1 MIRIITTEEE
11 RASLCPARKFEQI
24 SGELGKEEVSLHV
37 LKEEEIEDVLKSF
50 GKEDTI
56 LAETKNYRILTAVRE
71 SGIRSTAEN
80 IQAVKFDEDKLL
92 LKRVLAPRMVLTPR
106 EVNLATENTLHVS
119 YFVKPLMLEDSIG
132 IDERSLCRNVE
143 EANRKVEAIK
153 REYGLPSIV
162 EEYIDGEDVTCAVV
176 KNNYGSLL
184 MMPVVIQPNAASP
197 YLSYDAK
204 NGNRETYSP
213 VNDTILRMRICQA
226 AAETFDAIGAEH
238 YARID
243 MRVKDGYPYVLEV
256 NLYPG
261 LGNTGYMYQA
271 LRLNGYDYRD
281 FLKEIL
287 STATPQIPQR

>member
-37 LKEEEIEDVLKSF
+37 LKEEEIEDALKSF
-50 GKEDTI
+50 GKEDTV

-71 SGIRSTAEN
+71 SGMRSTAEN

-106 EVNLATENTLHVS
+106 EVNLATESTLHVS

-132 IDERSLCRNVE
+132 IDECSLCRNLE
-143 EANRKVEAIK
+143 EAKRKVEAI
-153 REYGLPSIV
+153 RQDYGLPSIV

-176 KNNYGSLL
+176 KNRDGLFML
-184 MMPVVIQPNAASP
+184 PVVIQPNAASP

-213 VNDTILRMRICQA
+213 VNDTMLRMRICQA

-243 MRVKDGYPYVLEV
+243 MRVKDGRPYVLEV

-261 LGNTGYMYQA
+261 LGKTGYMYQA
-271 LRLNGYDYRD
+271 LRLKGYGYRD

-287 STATPQIPQR
+287 STATPQILQR

>member
-37 LKEEEIEDVLKSF
+37 LKEEEIEDALKSF
-50 GKEDTI
+50 GKEDTV

-71 SGIRSTAEN
+71 SGMRSTAEN

-106 EVNLATENTLHVS
+106 EVNLATESTLHVS

-132 IDERSLCRNVE
+132 IDECSLCRNLE
-143 EANRKVEAIK
+143 EAKRKVEAI
-153 REYGLPSIV
+153 RQDYGLPSIV

-176 KNNYGSLL
+176 KNRDGLFML
-184 MMPVVIQPNAASP
+184 PVVIQPNAASP

-213 VNDTILRMRICQA
+213 VNDTMLRMRICQA

-243 MRVKDGYPYVLEV
+243 MRVKDGRPYVLEV

-261 LGNTGYMYQA
+261 LGKTGYMYQA
-271 LRLNGYDYRD
+271 LRLNGYGYRD

>member
-37 LKEEEIEDVLKSF
+37 LKEEEIEDALKSF
-50 GKEDTI
+50 GKEDTV

-71 SGIRSTAEN
+71 SGMRSTAEN
-80 IQAVKFDEDKLL
+80 IQAVKFDEDKIL

-106 EVNLATENTLHVS
+106 EVNLATERTLHVS

-132 IDERSLCRNVE
+132 IDECSLCRNVE
-143 EANRKVEAIK
+143 EAKRKVEAI
-153 REYGLPSIV
+153 RQDYGLPSIV

-176 KNNYGSLL
+176 KNRDGLFML
-184 MMPVVIQPNAASP
+184 PVVIQPNAASP

-213 VNDTILRMRICQA
+213 VNDSILRMRICQA

-243 MRVKDGYPYVLEV
+243 MRIKDGRPYVLEV

-261 LGNTGYMYQA
+261 LGKTGYMYQA
-271 LRLNGYDYRD
+271 LRLNGYGYRD

>member
-37 LKEEEIEDVLKSF
+37 LKEEEIEDALKSF
-50 GKEDTI
+50 GKEDTV

-71 SGIRSTAEN
+71 SGMRSTAEN

-106 EVNLATENTLHVS
+106 EVNLATESTLHVS

-132 IDERSLCRNVE
+132 IDECSLCRNLE
-143 EANRKVEAIK
+143 EAKRKVEAI
-153 REYGLPSIV
+153 RQDYGLPSIV

-176 KNNYGSLL
+176 KNRDGLFML
-184 MMPVVIQPNAASP
+184 PVVIQPNAASP

-213 VNDTILRMRICQA
+213 VNDTMLRMRICQA

-243 MRVKDGYPYVLEV
+243 MRVKDGRPYVLEV

-261 LGNTGYMYQA
+261 LGKTGYMYQA
-271 LRLNGYDYRD
+271 LRLNGYGYRD

-287 STATPQIPQR
+287 STATPQILQR

>member
-37 LKEEEIEDVLKSF
+37 LKEEEIEDALKSF

-106 EVNLATENTLHVS
+106 EVNLATENKLHAS

-143 EANRKVEAIK
+143 EAKRKVEAI
-153 REYGLPSIV
+153 RRDYGLPSIV

-176 KNNYGSLL
+176 KNRDGLFML
-184 MMPVVIQPNAASP
+184 PVVIQPNAESP

-243 MRVKDGYPYVLEV
+243 MRIRDGRPYVLEV

-271 LRLNGYDYRD
+271 LRFKGYGYRD
-281 FLKEIL
+281 FLEEIL

>member
-24 SGELGKEEVSLHV
+24 SGELGKEEVSLYV

-143 EANRKVEAIK
+143 EAKWKVEAI
-153 REYGLPSIV
+153 RRDYGLPSIV

-176 KNNYGSLL
+176 KNRDGLFML
-184 MMPVVIQPNAASP
+184 PVVIQPNAASP

-243 MRVKDGYPYVLEV
+243 MRIRDGRPYVLEV

-261 LGNTGYMYQA
+261 LSNTGYMYQA
-271 LRLNGYDYRD
+271 LKFKGYDYRD
-281 FLKEIL
+281 FLEEIL

>member
-143 EANRKVEAIK
+143 EAKRKVEAI
-153 REYGLPSIV
+153 RRDYGLPSIV

-176 KNNYGSLL
+176 KNRDGLFML
-184 MMPVVIQPNAASP
+184 PVVIQPNAASP

-243 MRVKDGYPYVLEV
+243 MRIRDGRPYVLEV

-271 LRLNGYDYRD
+271 LKLKGYDYRD
-281 FLKEIL
+281 FLEEIL

>member
-80 IQAVKFDEDKLL
+80 IQAVKFDEDKIL

-143 EANRKVEAIK
+143 EAKRKVEAI
-153 REYGLPSIV
+153 RRDYGLPSIV

-176 KNNYGSLL
+176 KNRDGLFML
-184 MMPVVIQPNAASP
+184 PVVIQPNAASP

-243 MRVKDGYPYVLEV
+243 MRIRDGRPYVLEV

-271 LRLNGYDYRD
+271 LRLKGYGYRD
-281 FLKEIL
+281 FLEEIL

>member
-37 LKEEEIEDVLKSF
+37 LKEEEIEDALKSF
-50 GKEDTI
+50 GKEDTV

-71 SGIRSTAEN
+71 SGMRSTAEN

-106 EVNLATENTLHVS
+106 EVNLATESTLHVS

-132 IDERSLCRNVE
+132 IDECSLCRNVE
-143 EANRKVEAIK
+143 EAKRKVEAI
-153 REYGLPSIV
+153 RQDYGLPSIV

-176 KNNYGSLL
+176 KNRDGLFML
-184 MMPVVIQPNAASP
+184 PVVIQPNAASP

-213 VNDTILRMRICQA
+213 VNDSILRMRICQA
-226 AAETFDAIGAEH
+226 AVETFDAIGAEH

-243 MRVKDGYPYVLEV
+243 MRIKDGRPYVLEV

-261 LGNTGYMYQA
+261 LGKTGYMYQA
-271 LRLNGYDYRD
+271 LRLKGYGYRD

>member
-24 SGELGKEEVSLHV
+24 SWELGKEEVSLHV
-37 LKEEEIEDVLKSF
+37 LREEEIEDALKSF
-50 GKEDTI
+50 GKDDTI

-106 EVNLATENTLHVS
+106 VVNLATENMLHVS

-132 IDERSLCRNVE
+132 IDEHSLCRNVE
-143 EANRKVEAIK
+143 EAKRKVEAI
-153 REYGLPSIV
+153 RRDYGLPSIV

-176 KNNYGSLL
+176 KNNNDSLF

-204 NGNRETYSP
+204 NGNRETYNP
-213 VNDTILRMRICQA
+213 VNDLILRMRICQA

-243 MRVKDGYPYVLEV
+243 MRVKDGRPYVLEV

-271 LRLNGYDYRD
+271 LRLKGYGYRD

>member
-11 RASLCPARKFEQI
+11 RASLCPAKKFEQI

-106 EVNLATENTLHVS
+106 EVNLATENTLYVS

-143 EANRKVEAIK
+143 EAKRKVEAI
-153 REYGLPSIV
+153 RRDYGLPSIV

-176 KNNYGSLL
+176 KNRDGLFML
-184 MMPVVIQPNAASP
+184 PVVIQPNAASP

-243 MRVKDGYPYVLEV
+243 MRIRDGRPYVLEV

-271 LRLNGYDYRD
+271 LKLKGYGYRD
-281 FLKEIL
+281 FLEEIL

>member
-37 LKEEEIEDVLKSF
+37 LREEEIEDALKSF
-50 GKEDTI
+50 GKEDTV

-71 SGIRSTAEN
+71 SGMRSTAEN

-106 EVNLATENTLHVS
+106 EVNLATESTLHVS

-132 IDERSLCRNVE
+132 IDECSLCRNVE
-143 EANRKVEAIK
+143 EAKRKVEAI
-153 REYGLPSIV
+153 RRDYGLPSIV

-176 KNNYGSLL
+176 KNRDGLFML
-184 MMPVVIQPNAASP
+184 PVVIQPNAASP

-213 VNDTILRMRICQA
+213 VNDTMLRMRICQA

-243 MRVKDGYPYVLEV
+243 MRVKDGRPYVLEV

-261 LGNTGYMYQA
+261 LGKTGYMYQA
-271 LRLNGYDYRD
+271 LRLKGYGYRD

>member
-143 EANRKVEAIK
+143 EAKRKVEAI
-153 REYGLPSIV
+153 RRDYGLPSIV

-176 KNNYGSLL
+176 KNRDGLFML
-184 MMPVVIQPNAASP
+184 PVVIQPNAASP

-243 MRVKDGYPYVLEV
+243 MRIRDGRPYVLEV

-271 LRLNGYDYRD
+271 LKLKGYGYRD
-281 FLKEIL
+281 FLEEIL

>member
-106 EVNLATENTLHVS
+106 EMNLATENTLHVS

-143 EANRKVEAIK
+143 EAKRKVEAI
-153 REYGLPSIV
+153 RRDYGLPSIV

-176 KNNYGSLL
+176 KNRDGLFML
-184 MMPVVIQPNAASP
+184 PVVIQPNAASP

-243 MRVKDGYPYVLEV
+243 MRIRDGRPYVLEV

-261 LGNTGYMYQA
+261 LSNTGYMYQA
-271 LRLNGYDYRD
+271 LKLKGYDYRD
-281 FLKEIL
+281 FLEEIL

>member
-80 IQAVKFDEDKLL
+80 IQAVKFDEDKIL
-92 LKRVLAPRMVLTPR
+92 LKRVLSPRMVLTPR

-143 EANRKVEAIK
+143 EAKRKVEAI
-153 REYGLPSIV
+153 RRDYGLPSIV

-176 KNNYGSLL
+176 KNRDGLFML
-184 MMPVVIQPNAASP
+184 PVVIQPNAASP

-204 NGNRETYSP
+204 NGNQETYSP

-243 MRVKDGYPYVLEV
+243 MRIKDGRPYVLEV

-261 LGNTGYMYQA
+261 LGKTGYMYQA
-271 LRLNGYDYRD
+271 LRLKGYGYRD

-287 STATPQIPQR
+287 STATQQIPQR

>member
-24 SGELGKEEVSLHV
+24 SWELGKEEVSLHV
-37 LKEEEIEDVLKSF
+37 LKEEEIEDALKSF

-106 EVNLATENTLHVS
+106 AVNLATENMLHVS

-132 IDERSLCRNVE
+132 IDENSLCRNVE
-143 EANRKVEAIK
+143 EAKRKVEAIR

-176 KNNYGSLL
+176 NKDGLHML
-184 MMPVVIQPNAASP
+184 PIVIQPNAASP

-271 LRLNGYDYRD
+271 LRFNGYGYRD
-281 FLKEIL
+281 FLKKIL

>member
-37 LKEEEIEDVLKSF
+37 LKEEEIEDALKSF

-106 EVNLATENTLHVS
+106 VVNLATENMLHVS

-132 IDERSLCRNVE
+132 IDENSLCRNVE
-143 EANRKVEAIK
+143 EAKRKVEAIR

-176 KNNYGSLL
+176 NKDGLHML
-184 MMPVVIQPNAASP
+184 PIVIQPNAASP

-213 VNDTILRMRICQA
+213 VNDLILRMRICQA

-271 LRLNGYDYRD
+271 LRFNGYGYRD
-281 FLKEIL
+281 FLKKIL

>member
-37 LKEEEIEDVLKSF
+37 LKEEEIEDALKSF
-50 GKEDTI
+50 GKEDTV

-71 SGIRSTAEN
+71 SGMRSTAEN

-106 EVNLATENTLHVS
+106 EVNLATESTLHVS

-132 IDERSLCRNVE
+132 IDECSLCRNVE
-143 EANRKVEAIK
+143 EAKRKVEAI
-153 REYGLPSIV
+153 RQDYGLPSIV

-176 KNNYGSLL
+176 KNRDGLFML
-184 MMPVVIQPNAASP
+184 PVVIQPNAASP

-204 NGNRETYSP
+204 NSNRETYSP
-213 VNDTILRMRICQA
+213 VNDSILRMRICQA

-243 MRVKDGYPYVLEV
+243 MRIKDGRPYVLEV

-261 LGNTGYMYQA
+261 LGKTGYMYQA
-271 LRLNGYDYRD
+271 LRLKGYGYRD

>member
-106 EVNLATENTLHVS
+106 EVNLGTENTLHVS

-143 EANRKVEAIK
+143 EAKRKVEVI
-153 REYGLPSIV
+153 RRDYGLPSIV
-162 EEYIDGEDVTCAVV
+162 EEYIDGDDVTCAVV
-176 KNNYGSLL
+176 KNERGLFML
-184 MMPVVIQPNAASP
+184 PVVIQPNAASP

-243 MRVKDGYPYVLEV
+243 MRIKDGRPYVLEV

-271 LRLNGYDYRD
+271 LRLNGYGYRD

>member
-37 LKEEEIEDVLKSF
+37 LKEEEIEDALKSF

-106 EVNLATENTLHVS
+106 VVNLATENMLHVS

-132 IDERSLCRNVE
+132 IDEHSLCRNVE
-143 EANRKVEAIK
+143 EAKRKVEAIK

-176 KNNYGSLL
+176 KNKDGLFML
-184 MMPVVIQPNAASP
+184 PVVIQPNAVSP

-213 VNDTILRMRICQA
+213 VSDSILRMRICQA

-243 MRVKDGYPYVLEV
+243 MRVKDGRPYVLEV

-271 LRLNGYDYRD
+271 LKFKGRDYRG
-281 FLKEIL
+281 FLEEIL

>member
-37 LKEEEIEDVLKSF
+37 LKEEEIEDALKSF

-80 IQAVKFDEDKLL
+80 IQAVKFDEDKIL

-143 EANRKVEAIK
+143 EAKRKVEAI
-153 REYGLPSIV
+153 RRDYGLPSIV

-176 KNNYGSLL
+176 KNRDGLFML
-184 MMPVVIQPNAASP
+184 PVVIQPNAASP

-243 MRVKDGYPYVLEV
+243 MRIRDGRPYVLEV

-271 LRLNGYDYRD
+271 LKLKGYDYRD
-281 FLKEIL
+281 FLEEIL

>member
-24 SGELGKEEVSLHV
+24 LGELGKEEVSLHV
-37 LKEEEIEDVLKSF
+37 LKEEEIEDALKSF
-50 GKEDTI
+50 GKEDTV

-71 SGIRSTAEN
+71 SGMRSTAEN

-106 EVNLATENTLHVS
+106 EVNLATESTLHVS

-132 IDERSLCRNVE
+132 IDECSLCRNVE
-143 EANRKVEAIK
+143 EAKRKVEAI
-153 REYGLPSIV
+153 RQDYGLPSIV

-176 KNNYGSLL
+176 KNRDGLFML
-184 MMPVVIQPNAASP
+184 PVVIQPNAASP

-213 VNDTILRMRICQA
+213 VNDSILRMRICQA

-243 MRVKDGYPYVLEV
+243 MRIKDGRPYVLEV

-261 LGNTGYMYQA
+261 LGKTGYMYQA
-271 LRLNGYDYRD
+271 LRLKGYGYRD

>member
-37 LKEEEIEDVLKSF
+37 LKEEEIEDALKSF

-106 EVNLATENTLHVS
+106 VVNLATENMLHVS

-132 IDERSLCRNVE
+132 IDENSLCRNVE
-143 EANRKVEAIK
+143 EAKRKVEAIR

-176 KNNYGSLL
+176 NKDGLHML
-184 MMPVVIQPNAASP
+184 PIVIQPNAASP

-271 LRLNGYDYRD
+271 LRFNGYGYRD
-281 FLKEIL
+281 FLKKIL

>member
-37 LKEEEIEDVLKSF
+37 LKEEEIEDALKSF

-106 EVNLATENTLHVS
+106 VVNLETENMLHVS

-132 IDERSLCRNVE
+132 IDEHSLCRNVE
-143 EANRKVEAIK
+143 EAKRKVEAI
-153 REYGLPSIV
+153 RRDYGLPSIV

-176 KNNYGSLL
+176 NKDGLHML
-184 MMPVVIQPNAASP
+184 PIVIQPNATSP

-213 VNDTILRMRICQA
+213 VNDSILRMRICQA

-271 LRLNGYDYRD
+271 LRFNGCDYRG
-281 FLKEIL
+281 FLEEIL

>member
-37 LKEEEIEDVLKSF
+37 LKEEEIEDALKSF
-50 GKEDTI
+50 GKEDTV

-106 EVNLATENTLHVS
+106 KVNLATENTLHES

-132 IDERSLCRNVE
+132 IDECSLCRNVE
-143 EANRKVEAIK
+143 EAKRKVEAI
-153 REYGLPSIV
+153 RRNYGLPSIV

-176 KNNYGSLL
+176 KNGDGLFML
-184 MMPVVIQPNAASP
+184 PVVIHPNAASP

-243 MRVKDGYPYVLEV
+243 MRIKDGRPYVLEV

-261 LGNTGYMYQA
+261 LGKTGYMYQA
-271 LRLNGYDYRD
+271 LRLKGYGYRD

>member
-24 SGELGKEEVSLHV
+24 SGELGKDEVSLHV
-37 LKEEEIEDVLKSF
+37 LKEEEIEDALKSF

-106 EVNLATENTLHVS
+106 VVNLATENTLHVS

-132 IDERSLCRNVE
+132 IDEHSLCRNVE
-143 EANRKVEAIK
+143 EAKRKVEAI
-153 REYGLPSIV
+153 RRDYGLPSIV

-176 KNNYGSLL
+176 KNEDGLYML
-184 MMPVVIQPNAASP
+184 PVVIQPNAASP

-243 MRVKDGYPYVLEV
+243 MRVKDGRPYVLEV

-271 LRLNGYDYRD
+271 LRLNGYGYRD

>member
-37 LKEEEIEDVLKSF
+37 LKEEEIEDALKSF

-143 EANRKVEAIK
+143 EAKRKVEAI
-153 REYGLPSIV
+153 RRDYGLPSIV

-176 KNNYGSLL
+176 KNRDGLFML
-184 MMPVVIQPNAASP
+184 PVVIQPNVASP

-226 AAETFDAIGAEH
+226 AVETFDAIGAEH

-243 MRVKDGYPYVLEV
+243 MRIRDGRPYVLEV

-271 LRLNGYDYRD
+271 LRLKGYGYRD
-281 FLKEIL
+281 FLEEIL

>member
-37 LKEEEIEDVLKSF
+37 LKEEEIEDALKSF
-50 GKEDTI
+50 GKEDTV

-71 SGIRSTAEN
+71 SGMRSTAEN

-106 EVNLATENTLHVS
+106 EVNLATESTLHVS

-132 IDERSLCRNVE
+132 IDECSLCRNVE
-143 EANRKVEAIK
+143 EAKRKVEAI
-153 REYGLPSIV
+153 RQDYGLPSIV

-176 KNNYGSLL
+176 KNRDGLFML
-184 MMPVVIQPNAASP
+184 PVVIQPNAASP

-213 VNDTILRMRICQA
+213 VNDSILRMRICQA

-243 MRVKDGYPYVLEV
+243 MRIKDGRPYVLEV

-261 LGNTGYMYQA
+261 LGKTGYMYQA
-271 LRLNGYDYRD
+271 LRLKGYGYRD

>member
-37 LKEEEIEDVLKSF
+37 LKEEEIEDALKSF

-106 EVNLATENTLHVS
+106 VVNLATENMLHVS

-132 IDERSLCRNVE
+132 IDEHSLCRNVE
-143 EANRKVEAIK
+143 EAKRKVEAIK

-176 KNNYGSLL
+176 KNKDGLFML
-184 MMPVVIQPNAASP
+184 PVVIQPNAVSP

-213 VNDTILRMRICQA
+213 VSNSILRMRICQA

-243 MRVKDGYPYVLEV
+243 MRVKDGRPYVLEV

-271 LRLNGYDYRD
+271 LKFKGRNYRG
-281 FLKEIL
+281 FLEEIL

>member
-37 LKEEEIEDVLKSF
+37 LKEEEIEDALKSF
-50 GKEDTI
+50 GKKDTI

-106 EVNLATENTLHVS
+106 EVNLGTENTLHVS

-132 IDERSLCRNVE
+132 IDENSLCKDKEEAKKKVE
-143 EANRKVEAIK
+143 EIK
-153 REYGLPSIV
+153 RNYGLPSIV
-162 EEYIDGEDVTCAVV
+162 EEYIDGDDVTCAVV
-176 KNNYGSLL
+176 KNERGLF
-184 MMPVVIQPNAASP
+184 MIPIIIQPNAASP

-243 MRVKDGYPYVLEV
+243 MRIRDGRPYVLEV

-271 LRLNGYDYRD
+271 LRLNGYGYRD

>member
-37 LKEEEIEDVLKSF
+37 LKEEEIEDALKSF

-106 EVNLATENTLHVS
+106 AVNLATENMLHVS

-132 IDERSLCRNVE
+132 IDENSLCRNVE
-143 EANRKVEAIK
+143 EAKRKVEAIR

-176 KNNYGSLL
+176 NKDGLHML
-184 MMPVVIQPNAASP
+184 PIVIQPNAASP

-271 LRLNGYDYRD
+271 LRFNGYGYRD
-281 FLKEIL
+281 FLKKIL

>member
-71 SGIRSTAEN
+71 YGIRSTAEN

-143 EANRKVEAIK
+143 EAKRKVEAI
-153 REYGLPSIV
+153 RRDYGLPSIV

-176 KNNYGSLL
+176 KNRDGLFML
-184 MMPVVIQPNAASP
+184 PVVIQPNAASP

-243 MRVKDGYPYVLEV
+243 MRIRDGRPYVLEV

-271 LRLNGYDYRD
+271 LKLKGYDYRD
-281 FLKEIL
+281 FLEKIL

>member
-80 IQAVKFDEDKLL
+80 IQAVKFDEDKIL

-143 EANRKVEAIK
+143 EAKRKVEAI
-153 REYGLPSIV
+153 RRDYGLPSIV

-176 KNNYGSLL
+176 KNRDGLFML
-184 MMPVVIQPNAASP
+184 PVVIQPNAASP

-243 MRVKDGYPYVLEV
+243 MRIRDGRPYVLEV

-271 LRLNGYDYRD
+271 LKLKGYDYRD
-281 FLKEIL
+281 FLEEIL

>member
-37 LKEEEIEDVLKSF
+37 LKEEEIEDALKSF

-56 LAETKNYRILTAVRE
+56 LVETKNYRILTAVRE

-80 IQAVKFDEDKLL
+80 IQAVKFDEDKIL

-106 EVNLATENTLHVS
+106 EVNLATENTLNVR

-132 IDERSLCRNVE
+132 IDECSLCRNVE
-143 EANRKVEAIK
+143 EAKRKVEVI
-153 REYGLPSIV
+153 RRDYGLPSIV

-176 KNNYGSLL
+176 KNKDGMFML
-184 MMPVVIQPNAASP
+184 PVVIQPNAASP
-197 YLSYDAK
+197 YLSYAAK
-204 NGNRETYSP
+204 NGNRETYNP
-213 VNDTILRMRICQA
+213 VNDLMLRMRICQA

-243 MRVKDGYPYVLEV
+243 MRIKDGRPYVLEV

-271 LRLNGYDYRD
+271 LRLKGHSYRD
-281 FLKEIL
+281 FLEEIL

>member
-37 LKEEEIEDVLKSF
+37 LKEEEIEDALKSF

-106 EVNLATENTLHVS
+106 VVNLATENMLHIS

-132 IDERSLCRNVE
+132 IDEHSLCRNVE
-143 EANRKVEAIK
+143 EAKRKVEAI
-153 REYGLPSIV
+153 RRDYGLPSIV

-176 KNNYGSLL
+176 NKDGLHML
-184 MMPVVIQPNAASP
+184 PVVIQPNAASP

-271 LRLNGYDYRD
+271 LRFNGYGYRD
-281 FLKEIL
+281 FLKKIL

>member
-37 LKEEEIEDVLKSF
+37 LKEEEIEDTLKSF

-106 EVNLATENTLHVS
+106 AVNLATENMLHVN

-132 IDERSLCRNVE
+132 IDEHSLCRNVE
-143 EANRKVEAIK
+143 EAKRKVEAI
-153 REYGLPSIV
+153 RRDYGLPSIV

-176 KNNYGSLL
+176 NKDGLHML
-184 MMPVVIQPNAASP
+184 PVVIQPNAASP

-271 LRLNGYDYRD
+271 LRFNGYDYRD
-281 FLKEIL
+281 FLKKIL

>member
-37 LKEEEIEDVLKSF
+37 LKEEEIEDALKSF

-71 SGIRSTAEN
+71 SGIMSTAEN

-92 LKRVLAPRMVLTPR
+92 LKRVLVPRMVLTPR
-106 EVNLATENTLHVS
+106 AVNLAIENMLHVS

-132 IDERSLCRNVE
+132 IDENSLCRNVE
-143 EANRKVEAIK
+143 EAKRKVEAIR

-176 KNNYGSLL
+176 KNNNDSLL

-213 VNDTILRMRICQA
+213 VNDSILRMRICQA

-243 MRVKDGYPYVLEV
+243 MRVKDGYPYVLEA

-271 LRLNGYDYRD
+271 LRLNGYGYRG
-281 FLKEIL
+281 FLEEIL

>member
-37 LKEEEIEDVLKSF
+37 LKEEEIEDALKSF
-50 GKEDTI
+50 GKEDTV

-71 SGIRSTAEN
+71 SGMRSTAEN
-80 IQAVKFDEDKLL
+80 IQAVKFDEDKIL

-106 EVNLATENTLHVS
+106 EVNLATESTLHVS

-132 IDERSLCRNVE
+132 IDECSLCRNVE
-143 EANRKVEAIK
+143 EAKRKVEAI
-153 REYGLPSIV
+153 RQDYGLPSIV

-176 KNNYGSLL
+176 KNRDGLFML
-184 MMPVVIQPNAASP
+184 PVVIQPNAASP

-213 VNDTILRMRICQA
+213 VNDSILRMRICQA

-243 MRVKDGYPYVLEV
+243 MRIKDGRPYVLEV

-261 LGNTGYMYQA
+261 LGKTGYMYQA
-271 LRLNGYDYRD
+271 LRLKGYGYRD

>member
-37 LKEEEIEDVLKSF
+37 LKEEEIEDLLKSF

-143 EANRKVEAIK
+143 EAKRKVEAI
-153 REYGLPSIV
+153 RRDYGLPSIV

-176 KNNYGSLL
+176 KNRDGLFML
-184 MMPVVIQPNAASP
+184 PVVIQPNAASP

-243 MRVKDGYPYVLEV
+243 MRIRDGRPYVLEV

-271 LRLNGYDYRD
+271 LKLKGYDYRD
-281 FLKEIL
+281 FLEEIL